1 MKKIHYQDELI
12 QIDDDGKIIK
22 ETSMYYSTTDGKF
35 ANSIISAVFIAMVL
49 TFIWI
54 PLKIKLEQYSTLY
67 AIFIMLAMT
76 SPFIRYSVKTKY
88 DPDHNNKITQRL
100 EKLGFKKYFII
111 NEDFPPDDDYYEGY
125 IFVTNGSC
133 CWKKDNIVV
142 NNDTE
147 SIKSY
152 FKNKSSNQK

>member
-1 MKKIHYQDELI
+1 MKKIHYQDELF
-12 QIDDDGKIIK
+12 QVDDDGKIIK
-22 ETSMYYSTTDGKF
+22 ETLMYSTTNVELT
-35 ANSIISAVFIAMVL
+35 NSTASAAFIGVVL
-49 TFIWI
+49 TFICI
-54 PLKIKLEQYSTLY
+54 PLKIKLEQYGTLY